1 MMQSKLHGGRGLH
14 RITRTVSSQTGV
26 SKLPSLQHSLGF
38 QHLRNLVLSPAATQK
53 DLRLQGYVFTTPLTS
68 TRAPAICTFHS
79 LTLETPEG
87 PIHLLLQNL
96 LKLCQSFLCPS
107 ASCLPTSV
115 QKPND
120 PYVINTKHHAALCGG
135 RGKGTNDSQEI

>member
-38 QHLRNLVLSPAATQK
+38 QHLRNLVPSPAATQK
-53 DLRLQGYVFTTPLTS
+53 DLKLQGYVFTTPLIS
-68 TRAPAICTFHS
+68 TCCAPAFCTFHL
-79 LTLETPEG
+79 LTLETPEW
-87 PIHLLLQNL
+87 PIHLLQNL
-96 LKLCQSFLCPS
+96 LKLCQSLLCPS

-120 PYVINTKHHAALCGG
+120 PYILNTKHHAALCGG
-135 RGKGTNDSQEI
+135 RGQGTNDSQEI